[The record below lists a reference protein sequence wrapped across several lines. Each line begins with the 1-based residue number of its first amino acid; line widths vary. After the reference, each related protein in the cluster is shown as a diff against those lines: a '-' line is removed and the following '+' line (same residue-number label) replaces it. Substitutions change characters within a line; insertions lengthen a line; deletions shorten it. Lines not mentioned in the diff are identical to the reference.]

1 MNRALLYRYLETRFS
16 EAGLSPEQIQLHTQ
30 YYREKFDAMTDRELS
45 AEVQACGGPQALAES
60 AVKAAFNAPQHTPP
74 LDAMQTRQDLDL
86 SGVEKEEAVAMQPD
100 ASKSQNP
107 LAAEAQTITVD
118 RQQLFQH
125 SSFSAEQYVSAVTEE
140 EAAEIER
147 GVQERTA
154 SMPQFPTAEE
164 APPKKKRVHSPFYYK
179 TWRGTPTAEQ
189 QKRFKNLFWAT
200 SPLWGLALLLC
211 AVGLLVVL
219 GGIAFLIPALFVAML
234 VWIGGGCAI
243 SLVGL
248 IYGLLQLFLIVPK
261 GLDEIGLGI
270 MVAGFTMIGGI
281 LLYNASLRL
290 MPYLLHKW
298 MAFIRCFCRTVPEFY
313 GYVRGE
319 VYRK

>member
-164 APPKKKRVHSPFYYK
+164 APEKKARAFAV
-179 TWRGTPTAEQ
+179 
-189 QKRFKNLFWAT
+189 
-200 SPLWGLALLLC
+200 LL
-211 AVGLLVVL
+211 
-219 GGIAFLIPALFVAML
+219 
-234 VWIGGGCAI
+234 
-243 SLVGL
+243 
-248 IYGLLQLFLIVPK
+248 
-261 GLDEIGLGI
+261 
-270 MVAGFTMIGGI
+270 
-281 LLYNASLRL
+281 
-290 MPYLLHKW
+290 
-298 MAFIRCFCRTVPEFY
+298 
-313 GYVRGE
+313 
-319 VYRK
+319 